1 MTGTTNSN
9 SLGNPSSFLDAVRI
23 LSETIDSRAE
33 ADPSSSYTA
42 SLLAKGHK
50 NVAQKVSE
58 EGSELAI
65 AIVSEGEREVASEAA
80 DLIYHLL
87 VGLRA
92 RGVALEHVATI
103 LKARE
108 GQSGLE
114 EKAGREN
121 S

>member
-1 MTGTTNSN
+1 MTDTRNSN
-9 SLGNPSSFLDAVRI
+9 SLGNPSSFIEAVSK
-23 LSETIDSRAE
+23 LSETIDSRAD

-42 SLLAKGHK
+42 SLLAKGQK
-50 NVAQKVSE
+50 KVAQKISE

-65 AIVSEGEREVASEAA
+65 AIVSEGEHEVASEAA

-92 RGVALEHVATI
+92 RGVTLEDVATI

-108 GQSGLE
+108 SQSGLA
-114 EKAGREN
+114 EKASREKN
-121 S
+121 